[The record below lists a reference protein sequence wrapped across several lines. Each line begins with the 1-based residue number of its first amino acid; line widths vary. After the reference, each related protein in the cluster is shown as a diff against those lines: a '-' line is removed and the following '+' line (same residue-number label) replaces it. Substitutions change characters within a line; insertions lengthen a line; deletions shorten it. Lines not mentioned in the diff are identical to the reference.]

1 MKTRERIIAAIIA
14 AFNEGGYHGYS
25 LTDLAA
31 ICKMSRG
38 NLAYHYKNKEA
49 ILDDIS
55 IRMKKDVNRF
65 RARRKDF
72 IAFYNLSL
80 DIRTCRSLQK
90 WYPFVFRDMSVL
102 GHASIKDVLS
112 DWSKEV
118 IKSNLNAFA
127 YGIKVGNVKAEPYE
141 GLYYQLSVN
150 AWLITYYWIS
160 QKEVRD
166 LHHKEDA
173 ERMVWSAIIPH
184 FTDKGR
190 GEFIEFYGD
199 NDKLQF
205 GIPIK
210 QYMDLQHL
218 I

>member
-1 MKTRERIIAAIIA
+1 MKTRERIMAAIIQ

-25 LTDLAA
+25 LTDLAS

-55 IRMKKDVNRF
+55 IRMKKDIKRF

-102 GHASIKDVLS
+102 SHASIKDVLS

-118 IKSNLNAFA
+118 IRSNLNAFS
-127 YGIKVGNVKAEPYE
+127 YGIKVNNVKPEPYE
-141 GLYYQLSVN
+141 GLYYQLAVN

-166 LHHKEDA
+166 LHHEEEA
-173 ERMVWSAIIPH
+173 EKTVWSTIIPH
-184 FTDKGR
+184 FTDKGKK
-190 GEFIEFYGD
+190 EFIQFYGD
-199 NDKLQF
+199 NDRLQF